1 MNNYPA
7 LSTPLKYGRLF
18 SQLISCLI
26 IASTLSGR
34 DFGSSGVETSEIT
47 VEGTR
52 FLLDG
57 QPFPYTGVS
66 FFNAIYNPSFN
77 ESSVT
82 RREWMRKFKSYGINV
97 FRVWAQWDNARKFVD
112 TSNTATLYREDGS
125 LRDEH
130 VATLQSICRD
140 ADEEGMVIQL
150 VLYTYESVE
159 AERFP
164 IEGDEIE
171 LTRNV
176 ARDLLP
182 YRNLV
187 FQIWNEHD
195 HRTLEH
201 LEAIKSIDPDRLVST
216 SPGWAG
222 YLGHARENGKLDFL
236 TPHTTRQGGAKRTWE
251 VAPLEVAYLLKR
263 YGVPVVDDEPAR
275 NGTAKFGGPA
285 GAATSPY
292 DHIIQIQKVWEKGGY
307 VCYHHDMF
315 QLGYGDPSIPPSG
328 IPDPEFSPYHSEV
341 FKFLKMRDRYIDPS
355 YTSMPLE

>member
-1 MNNYPA
+1 MNIH
-7 LSTPLKYGRLF
+7 LVFSKSLKYQCLLIQLATCLF
-18 SQLISCLI
+18 
-26 IASTLSGR
+26 IASNLSGKDS
-34 DFGSSGVETSEIT
+34 DFSGVETSEIT

-77 ESSVT
+77 ESSET
-82 RREWMRKFKSYGINV
+82 RRKWMRKFKGYGINV

-112 TSNTATLYREDGS
+112 TSKMATLYKEDGS
-125 LRDEH
+125 VREEH
-130 VATLQSICRD
+130 IATLKSICRD
-140 ADEEGMVIQL
+140 ADMEGMVIQL

-159 AERFP
+159 AGRLP
-164 IEGDEIE
+164 TKGDEIE
-171 LTRNV
+171 PTRNV
-176 ARDLLP
+176 ARELLP

-187 FQIWNEHD
+187 FQIWNEHN

-201 LEAIKSIDPDRLVST
+201 LDAIKSIDPDRLVST

-222 YLGHARENGKLDFL
+222 YLGHARENRKLDFM

-251 VAPLEVAYLLKR
+251 VAPLEVGYLLKR

-275 NGTAKFGGPA
+275 NGTAQFGGPA

-328 IPDPEFSPYHSEV
+328 IPDPEFSPYHHEV

-355 YTSMPLE
+355 YTTTPLE